1 MFNNT
6 MSNYICE
13 DLMVNIFERLP
24 PKTVLR
30 FRTLLKYWC
39 SRLANRDFIRMHNL
53 RSFDKNSSQKVLFR
67 HRFDNPYNEFK
78 DIFTLHSVGKLPL
91 DPKDVTRVEFP
102 YDIRNAKIVGSCN
115 GILCL
120 NDKGSICLW
129 NFSIRR
135 KLNVP
140 RHPPFKGSILVPDVL
155 FGFGF
160 DPISNDYKIVG
171 ISYTGYGNIPDG
183 DNAYIYSLKTDSWSV
198 MASPSNSFCYAD
210 QNPCFFKGTLHWLV
224 RDKRSQFI
232 MTLSLITHVFGT
244 INLPESNSDTKSLT
258 IINGS
263 LAAVS
268 LDHDTRIWV
277 MNEYDNIAS
286 WSQAFKLE
294 TGRLMSVVIVQP
306 IINGVLILYG
316 DKGCQVYNPQTGSLT
331 NLFKFGIYCGQV
343 ELETYVESLE
353 LLDKGIA
360 CGITTLSQTNKR
372 KYTPLG

>member
-6 MSNYICE
+6 MSSYICE

-24 PKTVLR
+24 PKTVGR
-30 FRTLLKYWC
+30 FRTLSKYWC
-39 SRLANRDFIRMHNL
+39 SRFAGCDFIRMHNL
-53 RSFDKNSSQKVLFR
+53 RSFNKSSPQKVLIR

-210 QNPCFFKGTLHWLV
+210 QNPCFFKGTLHCPT
-224 RDKRSQFI
+224 RY
-232 MTLSLITHVFGT
+232 
-244 INLPESNSDTKSLT
+244 KSLT

-268 LDHDTRIWV
+268 LDHDTQIWV
-277 MNEYDNIAS
+277 MNEYDNIAF

-306 IINGVLILYG
+306 ITNGVLILYG

-360 CGITTLSQTNKR
+360 CGITTLSQTN
-372 KYTPLG
+372 YLY